1 VQLDPQGTQL
11 TVTLCELLGEDVI
24 IDLDLGGQTLRTK
37 TAARNRV
44 TEGARI
50 GIRIDADRLHLF
62 DAATGDR
69 LAD

>member
-1 VQLDPQGTQL
+1 
-11 TVTLCELLGEDVI
+11 
-24 IDLDLGGQTLRTK
+24 LGGQTLRTK